1 MGSRCGME
9 LVYRDV
15 PGAGTDRTGGYACAC
30 EEGHHD

>member
-1 MGSRCGME
+1 MGSRFGMQ

-15 PGAGTDRTGGYACAC
+15 PGAGTDLTGRYVRAC